1 MKNTT
6 CKIAIIH
13 KLILFFKT
21 VASSETDVAGLAQL
35 WSFPSNLPL
44 KDAGNMARVNHSFFR
59 TVAYFAQIT

>member
-35 WSFPSNLPL
+35 KKEASISEITFYFC
-44 KDAGNMARVNHSFFR
+44 DNM
-59 TVAYFAQIT
+59 